1 MEAQDKAERT
11 AWLSL
16 IGNFFMAGIKAT
28 VGILGNSYALI
39 ADAIE
44 STGDV
49 FSSALVLIGF
59 RYARRPPD
67 ENHPYGHGKVEPLI
81 TFVVVG
87 FLVGSAT
94 LIIIESI
101 HNIQRPHKAPKAFT
115 LYFIAGVVL
124 AKELMFRYV
133 AKTSKE
139 INSTSLKADA
149 WHHRSDA
156 ITSLFAFVGISIG
169 VFFGDKYAAADD
181 WAALIASF
189 IIFYNAYLIFR
200 PALGEIMDEH
210 RYDELIDKIRKTAM
224 EVEGILDTEKCW
236 VRKSGMRYWVDIHI
250 HIDGKM
256 SVYDGHELSHRLKAH
271 ILETIPEVAD
281 VLIHMEPA
289 GEHSEYSGNAEK

>member
-1 MEAQDKAERT
+1 MDKNHQLAEKT
-11 AWLSL
+11 AWFSL
-16 IGNFFMAGIKAT
+16 IGNLLMACVKGT
-28 VGILGNSYALI
+28 VGFFGNSYALI

-49 FSSALVLIGF
+49 FASALVIVGF

-81 TFVVVG
+81 TFAVVG
-87 FLVGSAT
+87 FLVASAT

-101 HNIQRPHKAPKAFT
+101 HNIQIPHKAPKSYT
-115 LYFIAGVVL
+115 LWFIGGIIIT
-124 AKELMFRYV
+124 KEILFRFV
-133 AKTSKE
+133 SKTSVE
-139 INSTSLKADA
+139 TGSTSLKADA

-156 ITSLFAFVGISIG
+156 ITSLCAFIGISIG
-169 VFFGDKYAAADD
+169 VIFGDAYAAADD
-181 WAALIASF
+181 WAALVASF

-210 RYDELIDKIRKTAM
+210 RYDELIESIRKTAL
-224 EVEGILDTEKCW
+224 EVDGIIDTEKCW
-236 VRKSGMRYWVDIHI
+236 VRKSGMMYWVDIHI

-256 SVYDGHELSHRLKAH
+256 TVYDGHILSHQLKAH
-271 ILETIPEVAD
+271 IMESIPGIAE

-289 GEHSEYSGNAEK
+289 REFNEK